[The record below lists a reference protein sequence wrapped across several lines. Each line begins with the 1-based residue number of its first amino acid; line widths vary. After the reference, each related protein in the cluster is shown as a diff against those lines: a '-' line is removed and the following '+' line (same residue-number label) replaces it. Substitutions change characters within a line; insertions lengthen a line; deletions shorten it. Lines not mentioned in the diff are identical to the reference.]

1 MAESWTTRRLRT
13 WIAGYLADRRVDA
26 PGVCADLLLG
36 HALSCER
43 MQLYMH
49 PDRPATPS
57 ELAVL
62 RGLVKRAG
70 EHEPVQFLVG
80 RWGFHGLEL
89 EVSPA
94 TLIPRPCTETLVEA
108 ALAHLRDAGLLS
120 ADAGRPAV
128 VLDLC
133 TGTGCIALAIARA
146 ACASRRPRR
155 SLAWTAAGAP
165 RAAGGAVDAAGQPAA
180 DATDAVTVI
189 ATDLVEGAVALARRN
204 AARLGL
210 SAQVRI
216 EQCDLDDAVPAH
228 IAGAAGADLICANPP
243 YVTASEWDG
252 LDRNVRDHEPRSALV
267 GGTDGLDVVRRI
279 VELAPRRLRP
289 GGMLLCEIGATQG
302 DAVRALAEASGLRD
316 ARILTDHEG
325 LPRVLQARS

>member
-13 WIAGYLADRRVDA
+13 WIAGYLSDRGVDA

-36 HALSCER
+36 HALGCER

-49 PDRPATPS
+49 ADRPASPE
-57 ELAVL
+57 ELAAL

-70 EHEPVQFLVG
+70 EHEPVQYLVG
-80 RWGFHGLEL
+80 RWGFHGLDL
-89 EVSPA
+89 EVGPA

-108 ALAHLRDAGLLS
+108 GLAHLRAAGLMS
-120 ADAGRPAV
+120 PDARRPAIA
-128 VLDLC
+128 LDLC

-146 ACASRRPRR
+146 VCASRRPRR

-165 RAAGGAVDAAGQPAA
+165 AAGGAPSGPPASGECA
-180 DATDAVTVI
+180 PIAVCATDIVPEAV
-189 ATDLVEGAVALARRN
+189 GLARRN

-210 SAQVRI
+210 SSEVRI
-216 EQCDLDDAVPAH
+216 EEGDLDAPVPAD
-228 IAGAAGADLICANPP
+228 IAGDSGADLLCANPP
-243 YVTASEWDG
+243 YVTAGEWEG
-252 LDRNVRDHEPRSALV
+252 LDRNVREHEPRSALV
-267 GGTDGLDVVRRI
+267 GGADGLDLVRRI
-279 VELAPRRLRP
+279 VRLAPRRLRP

-302 DAVRALAEASGLRD
+302 DAACAMAGASGLRE

-325 LPRVLQARS
+325 LPRVLQARL